1 MENKNFNKK
10 EFWELMEESDR
21 QGLEYLYANE
31 IKYYRK
37 TDRGTYIKIL
47 YDVVDTLNFCQM
59 IYETNIDFF
68 DTMQIA
74 NFDNRYPFEIR
85 PLTNR
90 ELILYAMNRYPVVD
104 SATRREKLLT
114 KKEMIEAGTPE
125 ELVKHNFEIT
135 QEKLEEIFNQPTWQ
149 HKMNTV

>member
-1 MENKNFNKK
+1 MANKEITN
-10 EFWELMEESDR
+10 EDIMR
-21 QGLEYLYANE
+21 E
-31 IKYYRK
+31 IKNLRSEIN
-37 TDRGTYIKIL
+37 TIR
-47 YDVVDTLNFCQM
+47 QM

-135 QEKLEEIFNQPTWQ
+135 QEKLEEIFNQPT
-149 HKMNTV
+149 

>member
-1 MENKNFNKK
+1 MANKEITN
-10 EFWELMEESDR
+10 EDIMR
-21 QGLEYLYANE
+21 E
-31 IKYYRK
+31 IKNLRSE
-37 TDRGTYIKIL
+37 I
-47 YDVVDTLNFCQM
+47 DTIRQM
-59 IYETNIDFF
+59 IYEVNSDYF
-68 DTMQIA
+68 DTAQIA

-135 QEKLEEIFNQPTWQ
+135 QEKLEEIFNSPT
-149 HKMNTV
+149 

>member
-1 MENKNFNKK
+1 MANKEITN
-10 EFWELMEESDR
+10 EDIMR
-21 QGLEYLYANE
+21 E
-31 IKYYRK
+31 IKNLRSEIN
-37 TDRGTYIKIL
+37 TIR
-47 YDVVDTLNFCQM
+47 QM

-68 DTMQIA
+68 DTKQIA

-135 QEKLEEIFNQPTWQ
+135 QEKLEEIFNQPPLTTQ
-149 HKMNTV
+149 NEYCIIMEK

>member
-1 MENKNFNKK
+1 MTNKEITN
-10 EFWELMEESDR
+10 EDIMR
-21 QGLEYLYANE
+21 E
-31 IKYYRK
+31 IKNLHKEIDAVR
-37 TDRGTYIKIL
+37 R
-47 YDVVDTLNFCQM
+47 M

-135 QEKLEEIFNQPTWQ
+135 QEKLEEIFNQPT
-149 HKMNTV
+149 

>member
-1 MENKNFNKK
+1 MAEIEITNTDI
-10 EFWELMEESDR
+10 MR
-21 QGLEYLYANE
+21 E
-31 IKYYRK
+31 IKQLHREINNVRK
-37 TDRGTYIKIL
+37 
-47 YDVVDTLNFCQM
+47 M
-59 IYETNIDFF
+59 IYEVNSDYF
-68 DTMQIA
+68 DTVQIA

-135 QEKLEEIFNQPTWQ
+135 QEELEEIFNQPT
-149 HKMNTV
+149 

>member
-1 MENKNFNKK
+1 MANKEITN
-10 EFWELMEESDR
+10 EDIMR
-21 QGLEYLYANE
+21 E
-31 IKYYRK
+31 IKNLRSE
-37 TDRGTYIKIL
+37 I
-47 YDVVDTLNFCQM
+47 DTIRQM

-135 QEKLEEIFNQPTWQ
+135 QEKLEEIFNQPT
-149 HKMNTV
+149 

>member
-1 MENKNFNKK
+1 MANKEITNEDIMREIKN
-10 EFWELMEESDR
+10 LR
-21 QGLEYLYANE
+21 NE
-31 IKYYRK
+31 I
-37 TDRGTYIKIL
+37 
-47 YDVVDTLNFCQM
+47 DTVRQM
-59 IYETNIDFF
+59 IYETNMDFF

-135 QEKLEEIFNQPTWQ
+135 QEKLEEIFNQPP
-149 HKMNTV
+149 